1 MKGFSN
7 FVRKH
12 TGLCCVILAVLLVFS
27 VIAGISLGPVN
38 IPFRDVWRIIFN

>member
-12 TGLCCVILAVLLVFS
+12 TGLCCVILAVLF
-27 VIAGISLGPVN
+27 GGPLFLWMVRKRRYE
-38 IPFRDVWRIIFN
+38 FGK